1 MCLFWIKMFYAICWE
16 FIIVNIMGL
25 MPYPSASPGQ
35 QQPWYWLW
43 RICKSLSY
51 ISKDFNYLC
60 CVNVEQCHKMYIYI
74 YIYVPSEKLAHKGLT
89 TSFVVMSLEMGQSCG
104 PNVLCVKIPND
115 WATKM
120 DVWDHSSR
128 LSYKGYPVL
137 QESIV
142 IYRMLLVN
150 FRVNSFHL
158 ERCLGTHTHAWI
170 PKCVP
175 VVSHL

>member
-1 MCLFWIKMFYAICWE
+1 MRHQVSSSHDIDYEEYVSPCLTLARTSTTFVVSMW
-16 FIIVNIMGL
+16 
-25 MPYPSASPGQ
+25 S
-35 QQPWYWLW
+35 
-43 RICKSLSY
+43 
-51 ISKDFNYLC
+51 
-60 CVNVEQCHKMYIYI
+60 NVTKCIYI